1 MTPSWQASA
10 PISSL
15 AEGATISGIP
25 SFFQCHIRL
34 LAIHDPEI
42 ERSLSLPR
50 LSLRGQA
57 VLLKEYGRV
66 EQVMA
71 DEGQVAD
78 SIE

>member
-1 MTPSWQASA
+1 MQERRLSESA
-10 PISSL
+10 KV
-15 AEGATISGIP
+15 
-25 SFFQCHIRL
+25 QIRL